1 MSEAPASDGSGGPS
15 ANPARAKGRGP
26 AGVTRNVVA
35 LGMVSLLT
43 DVSTEMILPV
53 LPLFVTGVL
62 HASVTSVGV
71 IEGVAE
77 CTAAMLRLA
86 SGWLSD
92 RIGRRKPFL
101 MFGYGISTVAKG
113 AMALAASWP
122 AILALRFADRVG
134 KGLRNPPR
142 DALIADSVEPQYLGR
157 AFGLHRA
164 MDTLGAALGPLVAFA
179 MLQRNPTGFRDIF
192 GLSAVPALL
201 SIVVLGIFVRAP
213 RHVAR
218 RSTGGFRGE
227 VKALG
232 APFMRFLAVDAVF
245 QLGNSSMAFV
255 LLRSRDVGLN
265 AGQVVLGYLGYNL
278 VYALLSWPLGA
289 LSDRIGRRPLL
300 LASYA
305 LYAGAYALLAF
316 GLTRWAALGALA
328 LLGVQSALME
338 GQARSLIADFVPED
352 RRATA
357 YGVYYTVV
365 GAALLPASV
374 LAGVLWDRVGAAATF
389 GVDAALAAVAA
400 LLFLTVLPSRHELR
414 DRHG

>member
-1 MSEAPASDGSGGPS
+1 MSEASAQRGSGGPP
-15 ANPARAKGRGP
+15 ANPTRAKGKGP
-26 AGVTRNVVA
+26 AGVSRNVVA
-35 LGMVSLLT
+35 LGVVSLLT

-142 DALIADSVEPQYLGR
+142 DALIADSVEPRYLGR

-192 GLSAVPALL
+192 ALSAVPALL

-227 VKALG
+227 VQALG

-255 LLRSRDVGLN
+255 LLRARDVGLN

-305 LYAGAYALLAF
+305 LYAGAYAVLAF
-316 GLTRWAALGALA
+316 GATRWAALGALA

-338 GQARSLIADFVPED
+338 GQARSLIADFVSED

-374 LAGVLWDRVGAAATF
+374 LAGVMWDRVGAAATF
-389 GVDAALAAVAA
+389 GVDAALAALAA

>member
-1 MSEAPASDGSGGPS
+1 MSEVPASGGSGGPS

-35 LGMVSLLT
+35 LGVVSLLT

-179 MLQRNPTGFRDIF
+179 MLQRNPTAFRDIF

-316 GLTRWAALGALA
+316 GVTRWAALGALA

-400 LLFLTVLPSRHELR
+400 LLFLTVLPSRLELR